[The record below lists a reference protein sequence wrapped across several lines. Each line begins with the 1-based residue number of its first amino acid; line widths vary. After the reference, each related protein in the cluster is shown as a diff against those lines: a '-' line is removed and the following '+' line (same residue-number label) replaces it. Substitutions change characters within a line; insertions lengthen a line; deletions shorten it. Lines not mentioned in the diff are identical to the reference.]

1 MIRMVSQRDKKEINQ
16 LKEDI
21 EYFENLSE
29 ISSVGDKEQYKKIV
43 SEYKIQLQ
51 SLESKIEKQKPKK
64 VIKKS
69 GNDEPLKKGRLVKN
83 TRLVEPKGFF
93 SVDQFEKPVLSV
105 SISSVDKRNLYDAI
119 RSDWIDISETKIK
132 QIVEEKGF
140 LVGVINKIIHGVV
153 QVEDFEMYPIRED
166 KGETTPRVGFIGK
179 LISDHPS
186 IHCTLKERT
195 VSGPT
200 QGFNFKEE

>member
-1 MIRMVSQRDKKEINQ
+1 MVSQRDKKAIKQ
-16 LKEDI
+16 LEEDI
-21 EYFENLSE
+21 KYFGQLSE
-29 ISSVGDKEQYKKIV
+29 TSSAGEKEKYKNIV
-43 SEYKIQLQ
+43 EGYKIELQ
-51 SLESKIEKQKPKK
+51 SLESKIEKQKPKSVK

-69 GNDEPLKKGRLVKN
+69 ENDEPVKRGRLVKN
-83 TRLVEPKGFF
+83 TRLFQPKGVF

-119 RSDWIDISETKIK
+119 RADWIGISESRIV
-132 QIVEEKGF
+132 QLVEEKGYV
-140 LVGVINKIIHGVV
+140 VGVINKIIHGVV
-153 QVEDFEMYPIRED
+153 QVEDFEMYPILE
-166 KGETTPRVGFIGK
+166 GENSPKVDFIGK

>member
-1 MIRMVSQRDKKEINQ
+1 MVSQRDKKAINQ

-29 ISSVGDKEQYKKIV
+29 ISSTGDKEQYKKIV
-43 SEYKIQLQ
+43 NEYKIQ
-51 SLESKIEKQKPKK
+51 
-64 VIKKS
+64 
-69 GNDEPLKKGRLVKN
+69 
-83 TRLVEPKGFF
+83 
-93 SVDQFEKPVLSV
+93 PVN
-105 SISSVDKRNLYDAI
+105 ISSFDKRNLYDAI
-119 RSDWIDISETKIK
+119 RSDWKDISETKIE

-140 LVGVINKIIHGVV
+140 LVGVINKIIHGIV
-153 QVEDFEMYPIRED
+153 QVEDFEMYPILEEENSPKVD
-166 KGETTPRVGFIGK
+166 FIGK

>member
-1 MIRMVSQRDKKEINQ
+1 M
-16 LKEDI
+16 
-21 EYFENLSE
+21 
-29 ISSVGDKEQYKKIV
+29 
-43 SEYKIQLQ
+43 
-51 SLESKIEKQKPKK
+51 
-64 VIKKS
+64 
-69 GNDEPLKKGRLVKN
+69 
-83 TRLVEPKGFF
+83 
-93 SVDQFEKPVLSV
+93 
-105 SISSVDKRNLYDAI
+105 I

-179 LISDHPS
+179 LILDHPS

-195 VSGPT
+195 VSAPT
-200 QGFNFKEE
+200 QGFNFRRSKKHI

>member
-1 MIRMVSQRDKKEINQ
+1 MVSQRDKKAIKQ
-16 LKEDI
+16 LEEDI
-21 EYFENLSE
+21 KYFGQLSE
-29 ISSVGDKEQYKKIV
+29 TSSAGEKEKYKNIV
-43 SEYKIQLQ
+43 EGYKIELQ
-51 SLESKIEKQKPKK
+51 SLESKIEKQKPKSVK

-69 GNDEPLKKGRLVKN
+69 ENDEPVKRGRLVKN
-83 TRLVEPKGFF
+83 TRLFQPKGVF

-119 RSDWIDISETKIK
+119 RADWIGISEFRIE
-132 QIVEEKGF
+132 QLVEEKGYV
-140 LVGVINKIIHGVV
+140 VGVINKIIHGVV
-153 QVEDFEMYPIRED
+153 QVEDFEMYPILE
-166 KGETTPRVGFIGK
+166 GENSPKVDFIGK

>member
-1 MIRMVSQRDKKEINQ
+1 MVSQRDKKAINQ

-21 EYFENLSE
+21 NYFENLSE
-29 ISSVGDKEQYKKIV
+29 ISSTGDKEQYKKIV
-43 SEYKIQLQ
+43 NEYKIQLQ

-69 GNDEPLKKGRLVKN
+69 RNDEPVKKGRLVKN

-119 RSDWIDISETKIK
+119 RSDWIDISETKIE

-153 QVEDFEMYPIRED
+153 QVEDCLLY
-166 KGETTPRVGFIGK
+166 T
-179 LISDHPS
+179 SDAAD
-186 IHCTLKERT
+186 E
-195 VSGPT
+195 
-200 QGFNFKEE
+200 

>member
-1 MIRMVSQRDKKEINQ
+1 MRFATEDDFIDVYELFKKNRELLPHIRMGHIAR
-16 LKEDI
+16 
-21 EYFENLSE
+21 
-29 ISSVGDKEQYKKIV
+29 
-43 SEYKIQLQ
+43 
-51 SLESKIEKQKPKK
+51 KIEERRCIFTDGV
-64 VIKKS
+64 VIIFEIHEKS
-69 GNDEPLKKGRLVKN
+69 VQVGKNTKSEKGRLVKN
-83 TRLVEPKGFF
+83 NRLVEPKGFF

-119 RSDWIDISETKIK
+119 RSDWKDISETTIE

-153 QVEDFEMYPIRED
+153 QVEDFEMYPIFE
-166 KGETTPRVGFIGK
+166 GENSPKVDFVGKMIT
-179 LISDHPS
+179 DHPS

>member
-1 MIRMVSQRDKKEINQ
+1 MVSERDKKAINQ

-29 ISSVGDKEQYKKIV
+29 ISSAGDKEQYKKIV

-69 GNDEPLKKGRLVKN
+69 RNDEPVKTGRLVKN

-93 SVDQFEKPVLSV
+93 SVDKFEKPVLSV

-119 RSDWIDISETKIK
+119 RSDWIDISETKIE

-153 QVEDFEMYPIRED
+153 QVEDFVMYPILE
-166 KGETTPRVGFIGK
+166 GENSPKVDFTGK
-179 LISDHPS
+179 MITDHPS

>member
-1 MIRMVSQRDKKEINQ
+1 M
-16 LKEDI
+16 
-21 EYFENLSE
+21 
-29 ISSVGDKEQYKKIV
+29 
-43 SEYKIQLQ
+43 Q

-69 GNDEPLKKGRLVKN
+69 RNDEPVKKGRLVKN

-105 SISSVDKRNLYDAI
+105 SISSFDKRNLYDAI
-119 RSDWIDISETKIK
+119 RSDWKDISETTIE

-153 QVEDFEMYPIRED
+153 QVEDFEMYPSLEGRNSPKVD
-166 KGETTPRVGFIGK
+166 FIGK
-179 LISDHPS
+179 MITDHPS

>member
-1 MIRMVSQRDKKEINQ
+1 MVSQRDKKAIKQ
-16 LKEDI
+16 LEEDI
-21 EYFENLSE
+21 KYFGQLSE
-29 ISSVGDKEQYKKIV
+29 TSSAGEKEKYKNIV
-43 SEYKIQLQ
+43 EGYKIELQ
-51 SLESKIEKQKPKK
+51 SLESKIEKQKPKSVK

-69 GNDEPLKKGRLVKN
+69 ENDEPVKRGRLVKN
-83 TRLVEPKGFF
+83 TRLFQPKGVF

-119 RSDWIDISETKIK
+119 RADWIGISESRIE
-132 QIVEEKGF
+132 QLVEEKGYV
-140 LVGVINKIIHGVV
+140 VGVINKIIHGVV

-179 LISDHPS
+179 LISNHPS
-186 IHCTLKERT
+186 IHCTLKEKT
-195 VSGPT
+195 DSGPT

>member
-1 MIRMVSQRDKKEINQ
+1 MVSQRDKKAIKQ
-16 LKEDI
+16 LEEDI
-21 EYFENLSE
+21 KYFGQLSE
-29 ISSVGDKEQYKKIV
+29 TSSAGEKEKYKNIV
-43 SEYKIQLQ
+43 EGYKIELQ
-51 SLESKIEKQKPKK
+51 SLESKIEKQKPKSVK

-69 GNDEPLKKGRLVKN
+69 ENDEPVKRGRLVKN
-83 TRLVEPKGFF
+83 TRLFQPKGVF
-93 SVDQFEKPVLSV
+93 SVDKFEKPVLSV

-119 RSDWIDISETKIK
+119 RADWIGISESRIE
-132 QIVEEKGF
+132 QLVEEKGYV
-140 LVGVINKIIHGVV
+140 VGVINKIIHGVV
-153 QVEDFEMYPIRED
+153 QVEDFEMYPILE
-166 KGETTPRVGFIGK
+166 GENSPKVDFIGK